1 MNSEEQHIN
10 MEIPVAVGKDSLLK
24 FGKTTLAS
32 PMVAL
37 GFPGLSAIE
46 QTRNDMDTQLKK
58 LDSYCK

>member
-1 MNSEEQHIN
+1 